1 MTVSKPPRIGKAY
14 PTTSGP
20 RNSPHA
26 GSADVLLT
34 HPSADLYGSDRVLLA
49 TVDALR
55 DSGRAV
61 VVALPAPGPLVAELQ
76 ARGARV
82 SYCPSPVLRKSALR
96 PAGALRLVGGA
107 ARSVIPGV
115 RLIRSSDAEIILV
128 NTITIPLW
136 LVLAK
141 LLGRRSLCHVHE
153 AEGSASLVVRRAVAA
168 PLLLADRLVSNS
180 QFSRSVLVGAFSTL
194 GDRTTVV
201 PNAVPGPV
209 EGEIARSALAGG
221 LRLLFVGRLSPRK
234 GPDVAIAALAL
245 LRAAGVDAK
254 LDLVGAV
261 FPGYEWF
268 AAELAADVAAR
279 NLADSVTFHGFQ
291 SDVWPFL
298 AAADVVVVPSKAD
311 EPFGNTAVEAVLA
324 SRPVVVSATSGL
336 LEAVDGYVTA
346 RCVAPDDAGALA
358 TALHEV
364 IDQWPSLRLLA
375 AQDAALARQRH
386 DPARYGLRLREV
398 IDELM
403 AAAPPRNRRVSSLHA
418 VANSMVAAN
427 SVVAAD
433 SVTAANSVV
442 VAIVTYNR
450 LDELVRTVPLVAAQL
465 ADLDLAARVL
475 VVDNDARG
483 SAEQVVSALGLAN
496 VSYVVEPVAGIAAAR
511 NRALDEAGQTG
522 DDLLVFIDDDER
534 PTRGWL
540 AGLVDEYR
548 KTRPAAVVGPVVSEF
563 AGPVES
569 WITAGGFF
577 DRRRLPTGTEVTVAA
592 TNNLLLDVEQ
602 IAELELRF
610 DERFGLTGGSDTLF
624 SKQLSATG
632 ARMVWCDHAIVVDH
646 VPLERMTRRWVLN
659 RAMRYGN
666 SASRTAVVLADG
678 TVARSRVR
686 VEMLLR
692 GAARVG
698 LGAARMTAGSAAGNE
713 RHRARGQRVYMKGR
727 GYIMGA
733 LDRAYTEYAR
743 PPEG

>member
-1 MTVSKPPRIGKAY
+1 M
-14 PTTSGP
+14 
-20 RNSPHA
+20 
-26 GSADVLLT
+26 
-34 HPSADLYGSDRVLLA
+34 LLA

-55 DSGRAV
+55 ESGRAV

-76 ARGARV
+76 ARGAKV

-96 PAGALRLVGGA
+96 PVGALRLVADTLRG
-107 ARSVIPGV
+107 VLPGIS
-115 RLIRSSDAEIILV
+115 LIRSSNADFVLV

-141 LLGRRSLCHVHE
+141 LKGRRSLCHVHE

-209 EGEIARSALAGG
+209 EAELARSALAGG
-221 LRLLFVGRLSPRK
+221 VRLLFVGRLSPRK

-245 LRAAGVDAK
+245 LRAADVDAK

-279 NLADSVTFHGFQ
+279 NLANSVSFHGFQ

-324 SRPVVVSATSGL
+324 ARPVVVSATSGL
-336 LEAVDGYVTA
+336 LEAVDGYGTA

-358 TALHEV
+358 SALHEV

-375 AQDAALARQRH
+375 AQDAELARRRH
-386 DPARYGLRLREV
+386 DPAQYGVALRAV
-398 IDELM
+398 VDELM
-403 AAAPPRNRRVSSLHA
+403 AGAQARPTPSRPAPSHVAPAKSLA
-418 VANSMVAAN
+418 SANSL
-427 SVVAAD
+427 
-433 SVTAANSVV
+433 V
-442 VAIVTYNR
+442 VAIATYNR
-450 LDELVRTVPLVAAQL
+450 PAELAGTLPLVAAQV
-465 ADLDLAARVL
+465 ADLDLSARVL
-475 VVDNDARG
+475 VVDNDAHG
-483 SAEQVVSALGLAN
+483 SAAQVVAALGLAN

-511 NRALDEAGQTG
+511 NRALDEARDAG
-522 DDLLVFIDDDER
+522 DNLLVFIDDDECPR
-534 PTRGWL
+534 DGWL
-540 AGLVDEYR
+540 KGLVDEYR

-569 WITAGGFF
+569 WIEGGGFF
-577 DRRRLPTGTEVTVAA
+577 ERRRLPTGTEVGVFA
-592 TNNLLLDVEQ
+592 TNNLLLDMKQ
-602 IAELELRF
+602 IAVHNLRF

-646 VPLERMTRRWVLN
+646 VPLERMTRQWVLN

-698 LGAARMTAGSAAGNE
+698 LGAARITAGSVAGNE

-743 PPEG
+743 PPEV